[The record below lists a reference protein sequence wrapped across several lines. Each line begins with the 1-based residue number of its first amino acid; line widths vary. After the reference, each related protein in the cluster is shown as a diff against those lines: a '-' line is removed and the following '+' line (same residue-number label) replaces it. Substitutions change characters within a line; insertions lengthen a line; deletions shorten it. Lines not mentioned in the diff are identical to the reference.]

1 MMTHTGSQLAVL
13 LVVLTNF
20 GVLGTSRL
28 SACIRAVGAQGLLL
42 GVLPL
47 LLAPHVG
54 LHAIG
59 LAAGTVAVKTVA
71 LPWFLSWAIREAS
84 VRREVEPIVGYTASL
99 LLGTAALALAFG
111 IAARLPLPPHAG
123 GSEPLLVPVSLA
135 TLFTGFAVLV
145 TRRKALTQ
153 VVGYLMLEN
162 GIYLFGLTQTEHVP
176 FLLELGVLLDVLVGV
191 FIMGIV
197 VFHINRE
204 FDSLD
209 SAHLTELTD

>member
-162 GIYLFGLTQTEHVP
+162 GIFALALVATYGLPAIVEI
-176 FLLELGVLLDVLVGV
+176 GVFLDVLAIVL
-191 FIMGIV
+191 IMEAV
-197 VFHINRE
+197 VLRIRRE
-204 FDSLD
+204 HDSIEVDRLR
-209 SAHLTELTD
+209 ELRG